1 MDEAFSTADLI
12 IAPTEAELAADAA
25 AAQAEAEAANANI
38 VLTNQ
43 ESLVIDKIL
52 GARMFRRKTMR
63 KKEKVKKV
71 PREVRRVVEE
81 LVTKVA
87 DAMNGALSEITP
99 METSVSGERSGN
111 DAESSEPVGVEAA
124 GASKVE
130 LDTSVKADE
139 TMNEESEYE
148 LSEWEEDGGEIE
160 VSFGG
165 FLCIRDDYFTLL

>member
-1 MDEAFSTADLI
+1 
-12 IAPTEAELAADAA
+12 
-25 AAQAEAEAANANI
+25 
-38 VLTNQ
+38 
-43 ESLVIDKIL
+43 
-52 GARMFRRKTMR
+52 MR

-81 LVTKVA
+81 LVTKVV
-87 DAMNGALSEITP
+87 DEMNGALSEITP
-99 METSVSGERSGN
+99 METTVSGN

-124 GASKVE
+124 GASRAE

>member
-1 MDEAFSTADLI
+1 VDEAFSTADLI

-71 PREVRRVVEE
+71 HRDVRRVVEE
-81 LVTKVA
+81 LVTKVV
-87 DAMNGALSEITP
+87 DEMKGALSEITP

-111 DAESSEPVGVEAA
+111 DAESSGP
-124 GASKVE
+124 

-160 VSFGG
+160 VCFGA
-165 FLCIRDDYFTLL
+165 FPCIRDGYFTLL

>member
-81 LVTKVA
+81 LVTKVV

-99 METSVSGERSGN
+99 METTVSGN

-124 GASKVE
+124 E

-139 TMNEESEYE
+139 MMNEESEYE

-160 VSFGG
+160 VSFGV
-165 FLCIRDDYFTLL
+165 FPCIRDDYFTLL